1 MVYSGRFRAGPSRA
15 LGSALSGGRW
25 AWVRMFGPARL
36 LLSCFR
42 VPAQAGNSPRDPI
55 RAGGRAGGQRSG
67 SVLGNPKESMGYG
80 CDGGGP
86 PFTLS
91 PENAGSEPQVRC
103 HLVLR
108 SFGKDRGWRRWSE
121 AKRTR
126 PIETRDRLPQGLFFV
141 TVSAPFLRRIPG
153 WPKQS
158 SRPRSRVSPSVPA
171 ARSATST
178 VGDQLLLVTT
188 DRVSAFD
195 VVLPEGIPE
204 KGRVLNSLS
213 AWWLRR
219 TEHIVPNHLVTD
231 DVDEYP
237 GVLAP
242 AKGMLDGRSM
252 LVRRL
257 NPIPF
262 ECVMRGFL
270 YGSGWK
276 EYGGKAACA
285 AFPSERDAARRAFS
299 RAPLHAGDQGRGRT
313 RRERQRGLHGERAGP
328 GADHRLHEVSRE
340 IYASGVEW
348 AAERG
353 IIIADTKFEFGH
365 DDDGKLYVIDEV
377 LTPDSSRFW
386 PAEEYA
392 PGKLQS
398 SFDKQ
403 YVRDYLETVDWNK
416 EPPAPHLPDSI
427 VRGTTERFLS
437 AYRQITGSSLPAPR
451 Y

>member
-1 MVYSGRFRAGPSRA
+1 MAEA
-15 LGSALSGGRW
+15 
-25 AWVRMFGPARL
+25 
-36 LLSCFR
+36 
-42 VPAQAGNSPRDPI
+42 
-55 RAGGRAGGQRSG
+55 
-67 SVLGNPKESMGYG
+67 VLTTSLEGV
-80 CDGGGP
+80 
-86 PFTLS
+86 T
-91 PENAGSEPQVRC
+91 
-103 HLVLR
+103 LR
-108 SFGKDRGWRRWSE
+108 SRGKV
-121 AKRTR
+121 
-126 PIETRDRLPQGLFFV
+126 RDIY
-141 TVSAPFLRRIPG
+141 A
-153 WPKQS
+153 
-158 SRPRSRVSPSVPA
+158 
-171 ARSATST
+171 

-276 EYGGKAACA
+276 EYGREGSVCGISLPSGMQLAERFPEPLFTPATKAEDGHDENV
-285 AFPSERDAARRAFS
+285 SEDFMANA
-299 RAPLHAGDQGRGRT
+299 LGRELT
-313 RRERQRGLHGERAGP
+313 T
-328 GADHRLHEVSRE
+328 RLHEISRE

-386 PAEEYA
+386 PADEYA

-416 EPPAPHLPDSI
+416 EPPAPHLPDRI

-437 AYRQITGSSLPAPR
+437 AYRQITGSPLPAPR

>member
-1 MVYSGRFRAGPSRA
+1 MAEA
-15 LGSALSGGRW
+15 
-25 AWVRMFGPARL
+25 
-36 LLSCFR
+36 
-42 VPAQAGNSPRDPI
+42 
-55 RAGGRAGGQRSG
+55 
-67 SVLGNPKESMGYG
+67 VLTTSLEGV
-80 CDGGGP
+80 
-86 PFTLS
+86 
-91 PENAGSEPQVRC
+91 A
-103 HLVLR
+103 LR
-108 SFGKDRGWRRWSE
+108 SRGKV
-121 AKRTR
+121 
-126 PIETRDRLPQGLFFV
+126 RDIY
-141 TVSAPFLRRIPG
+141 A
-153 WPKQS
+153 
-158 SRPRSRVSPSVPA
+158 
-171 ARSATST
+171 

-237 GVLAP
+237 DVLAP

-276 EYGGKAACA
+276 EYGREGSVCGIALPSGMQLAERFPEPLFTPATKAEDGHDENV
-285 AFPSERDAARRAFS
+285 SEDFMADA
-299 RAPLHAGDQGRGRT
+299 LGRELT
-313 RRERQRGLHGERAGP
+313 T
-328 GADHRLHEVSRE
+328 RLHEISRE

-386 PAEEYA
+386 PADEYA

-427 VRGTTERFLS
+427 VRGTTERFLG

>member
-1 MVYSGRFRAGPSRA
+1 MAEA
-15 LGSALSGGRW
+15 
-25 AWVRMFGPARL
+25 
-36 LLSCFR
+36 
-42 VPAQAGNSPRDPI
+42 
-55 RAGGRAGGQRSG
+55 
-67 SVLGNPKESMGYG
+67 VLTTSLEGV
-80 CDGGGP
+80 
-86 PFTLS
+86 
-91 PENAGSEPQVRC
+91 A
-103 HLVLR
+103 LR
-108 SFGKDRGWRRWSE
+108 SRGKV
-121 AKRTR
+121 
-126 PIETRDRLPQGLFFV
+126 RDIY
-141 TVSAPFLRRIPG
+141 A
-153 WPKQS
+153 
-158 SRPRSRVSPSVPA
+158 
-171 ARSATST
+171 

-237 GVLAP
+237 DVLAP

-276 EYGGKAACA
+276 EYGREGSVCGISLPGGMQLAERFPEPLFTPATKAEDGHDENV
-285 AFPSERDAARRAFS
+285 SEDFMANA
-299 RAPLHAGDQGRGRT
+299 LGRELT
-313 RRERQRGLHGERAGP
+313 T
-328 GADHRLHEVSRE
+328 RLHEISRE

-386 PAEEYA
+386 PADEYA

-416 EPPAPHLPDSI
+416 EPPAPHLPDRI

>member
-1 MVYSGRFRAGPSRA
+1 MSEA
-15 LGSALSGGRW
+15 
-25 AWVRMFGPARL
+25 
-36 LLSCFR
+36 
-42 VPAQAGNSPRDPI
+42 
-55 RAGGRAGGQRSG
+55 
-67 SVLGNPKESMGYG
+67 VLTTSLEGV
-80 CDGGGP
+80 
-86 PFTLS
+86 
-91 PENAGSEPQVRC
+91 A
-103 HLVLR
+103 LR
-108 SFGKDRGWRRWSE
+108 SRGKV
-121 AKRTR
+121 
-126 PIETRDRLPQGLFFV
+126 RDIY
-141 TVSAPFLRRIPG
+141 A
-153 WPKQS
+153 
-158 SRPRSRVSPSVPA
+158 
-171 ARSATST
+171 

-237 GVLAP
+237 EVLAP

-276 EYGGKAACA
+276 EYGREGSVCGISLPGGMQLAERFPEPLFTPATKAEDGHDENV
-285 AFPSERDAARRAFS
+285 SEDFMANALGRELTTR
-299 RAPLHAGDQGRGRT
+299 LHAI
-313 RRERQRGLHGERAGP
+313 
-328 GADHRLHEVSRE
+328 SRE
-340 IYASGVEW
+340 IYRSGVEW

-365 DDDGKLYVIDEV
+365 DDEGKLYVIDEV

-386 PAEEYA
+386 PADEYA

-437 AYRQITGSSLPAPR
+437 AYRQITGSPLPAPR
-451 Y
+451 S

>member
-1 MVYSGRFRAGPSRA
+1 MAEA
-15 LGSALSGGRW
+15 
-25 AWVRMFGPARL
+25 
-36 LLSCFR
+36 
-42 VPAQAGNSPRDPI
+42 
-55 RAGGRAGGQRSG
+55 
-67 SVLGNPKESMGYG
+67 VLTTSLEGV
-80 CDGGGP
+80 
-86 PFTLS
+86 
-91 PENAGSEPQVRC
+91 A
-103 HLVLR
+103 LR
-108 SFGKDRGWRRWSE
+108 SRGKV
-121 AKRTR
+121 
-126 PIETRDRLPQGLFFV
+126 RDIY
-141 TVSAPFLRRIPG
+141 A
-153 WPKQS
+153 
-158 SRPRSRVSPSVPA
+158 
-171 ARSATST
+171 

-276 EYGGKAACA
+276 EYGREGSVCGISLPSGMQLAERFPEPLFTPATKAEDGHDENV
-285 AFPSERDAARRAFS
+285 SEDFMANALGRELTTR
-299 RAPLHAGDQGRGRT
+299 LHAI
-313 RRERQRGLHGERAGP
+313 
-328 GADHRLHEVSRE
+328 SRE

-386 PAEEYA
+386 PADEYA

-427 VRGTTERFLS
+427 VRGTTERFLG

>member
-1 MVYSGRFRAGPSRA
+1 MAEA
-15 LGSALSGGRW
+15 
-25 AWVRMFGPARL
+25 
-36 LLSCFR
+36 
-42 VPAQAGNSPRDPI
+42 
-55 RAGGRAGGQRSG
+55 
-67 SVLGNPKESMGYG
+67 VLTTSLEGV
-80 CDGGGP
+80 
-86 PFTLS
+86 
-91 PENAGSEPQVRC
+91 A
-103 HLVLR
+103 LR
-108 SFGKDRGWRRWSE
+108 SRGKV
-121 AKRTR
+121 
-126 PIETRDRLPQGLFFV
+126 RDIY
-141 TVSAPFLRRIPG
+141 A
-153 WPKQS
+153 
-158 SRPRSRVSPSVPA
+158 
-171 ARSATST
+171 

-276 EYGGKAACA
+276 EYGREGSVCGISLPSGMQLAERFPEPLFTPATKAEDGHDENV
-285 AFPSERDAARRAFS
+285 SEDFMANA
-299 RAPLHAGDQGRGRT
+299 LGRELT
-313 RRERQRGLHGERAGP
+313 T
-328 GADHRLHEVSRE
+328 RLHEISRE

-386 PAEEYA
+386 PADEYA

>member
-1 MVYSGRFRAGPSRA
+1 MAEA
-15 LGSALSGGRW
+15 
-25 AWVRMFGPARL
+25 
-36 LLSCFR
+36 
-42 VPAQAGNSPRDPI
+42 
-55 RAGGRAGGQRSG
+55 
-67 SVLGNPKESMGYG
+67 VLTTSLEGV
-80 CDGGGP
+80 
-86 PFTLS
+86 
-91 PENAGSEPQVRC
+91 A
-103 HLVLR
+103 LR
-108 SFGKDRGWRRWSE
+108 SRGKV
-121 AKRTR
+121 
-126 PIETRDRLPQGLFFV
+126 RDIY
-141 TVSAPFLRRIPG
+141 A
-153 WPKQS
+153 
-158 SRPRSRVSPSVPA
+158 
-171 ARSATST
+171 

-276 EYGGKAACA
+276 EYG
-285 AFPSERDAARRAFS
+285 
-299 RAPLHAGDQGRGRT
+299 
-313 RRERQRGLHGERAGP
+313 RAGSVCGISLP
-328 GADHRLHEVSRE
+328 DGMQLAERFPEPLFTPATKAEDGHDENVSEDFMANALGRELTTRLHEISRE

-386 PAEEYA
+386 PADEYA

-427 VRGTTERFLS
+427 VRGTTERFLG

>member
-1 MVYSGRFRAGPSRA
+1 MAEA
-15 LGSALSGGRW
+15 
-25 AWVRMFGPARL
+25 
-36 LLSCFR
+36 
-42 VPAQAGNSPRDPI
+42 
-55 RAGGRAGGQRSG
+55 
-67 SVLGNPKESMGYG
+67 VLTTSLEGV
-80 CDGGGP
+80 
-86 PFTLS
+86 
-91 PENAGSEPQVRC
+91 A
-103 HLVLR
+103 LR
-108 SFGKDRGWRRWSE
+108 SRGKV
-121 AKRTR
+121 
-126 PIETRDRLPQGLFFV
+126 RDIY
-141 TVSAPFLRRIPG
+141 A
-153 WPKQS
+153 
-158 SRPRSRVSPSVPA
+158 
-171 ARSATST
+171 

-276 EYGGKAACA
+276 EYGREGSVCGISLPSGMQLAERFPEPLFTPATKAEDGHDENV
-285 AFPSERDAARRAFS
+285 SEDFMANALGRELTTR
-299 RAPLHAGDQGRGRT
+299 LHAI
-313 RRERQRGLHGERAGP
+313 
-328 GADHRLHEVSRE
+328 SRE

-386 PAEEYA
+386 PADEYA

-437 AYRQITGSSLPAPR
+437 AYRQITGSPLPPPR

>member
-1 MVYSGRFRAGPSRA
+1 MAEA
-15 LGSALSGGRW
+15 
-25 AWVRMFGPARL
+25 
-36 LLSCFR
+36 
-42 VPAQAGNSPRDPI
+42 
-55 RAGGRAGGQRSG
+55 
-67 SVLGNPKESMGYG
+67 VLTTSLEGV
-80 CDGGGP
+80 
-86 PFTLS
+86 
-91 PENAGSEPQVRC
+91 A
-103 HLVLR
+103 LR
-108 SFGKDRGWRRWSE
+108 SRGKV
-121 AKRTR
+121 
-126 PIETRDRLPQGLFFV
+126 RDIY
-141 TVSAPFLRRIPG
+141 A
-153 WPKQS
+153 
-158 SRPRSRVSPSVPA
+158 
-171 ARSATST
+171 

-276 EYGGKAACA
+276 EYGREGSVCGISLPSGMQLAERFPEPLFTPATKAEDGHDENV
-285 AFPSERDAARRAFS
+285 SEDFMANA
-299 RAPLHAGDQGRGRT
+299 LGRELT
-313 RRERQRGLHGERAGP
+313 T
-328 GADHRLHEVSRE
+328 RLHEISRE

-386 PAEEYA
+386 PADEYA

-427 VRGTTERFLS
+427 VRGTTERFLG

>member
-1 MVYSGRFRAGPSRA
+1 MAEA
-15 LGSALSGGRW
+15 
-25 AWVRMFGPARL
+25 
-36 LLSCFR
+36 
-42 VPAQAGNSPRDPI
+42 
-55 RAGGRAGGQRSG
+55 
-67 SVLGNPKESMGYG
+67 VLTTSLEGV
-80 CDGGGP
+80 
-86 PFTLS
+86 
-91 PENAGSEPQVRC
+91 A
-103 HLVLR
+103 LR
-108 SFGKDRGWRRWSE
+108 SRGKV
-121 AKRTR
+121 
-126 PIETRDRLPQGLFFV
+126 RDIY
-141 TVSAPFLRRIPG
+141 A
-153 WPKQS
+153 
-158 SRPRSRVSPSVPA
+158 
-171 ARSATST
+171 

-237 GVLAP
+237 DVLGP

-276 EYGGKAACA
+276 EYGREGSVCGISLPGGMQLAERFPEPLFTPATKAEDGHDENV
-285 AFPSERDAARRAFS
+285 SEDFMANALGRELTTRLHAIS
-299 RAPLHAGDQGRGRT
+299 RA
-313 RRERQRGLHGERAGP
+313 
-328 GADHRLHEVSRE
+328 
-340 IYASGVEW
+340 IYRSGVEW

-365 DDDGKLYVIDEV
+365 DDEGKLYVIDEV

-386 PAEEYA
+386 PADEYA

-427 VRGTTERFLS
+427 VRGTTDRFLS
-437 AYRQITGSSLPAPR
+437 AYRQITGSPLPPPR

>member
-1 MVYSGRFRAGPSRA
+1 MAEA
-15 LGSALSGGRW
+15 
-25 AWVRMFGPARL
+25 
-36 LLSCFR
+36 
-42 VPAQAGNSPRDPI
+42 
-55 RAGGRAGGQRSG
+55 
-67 SVLGNPKESMGYG
+67 VLTTSLEGV
-80 CDGGGP
+80 
-86 PFTLS
+86 
-91 PENAGSEPQVRC
+91 A
-103 HLVLR
+103 LR
-108 SFGKDRGWRRWSE
+108 SRGKV
-121 AKRTR
+121 
-126 PIETRDRLPQGLFFV
+126 RDIY
-141 TVSAPFLRRIPG
+141 A
-153 WPKQS
+153 
-158 SRPRSRVSPSVPA
+158 
-171 ARSATST
+171 
-178 VGDQLLLVTT
+178 VGDELLLVTT

-276 EYGGKAACA
+276 EYGREGSVCGISLPSGMQLAERFPEPLFTPATKAEDGHDENV
-285 AFPSERDAARRAFS
+285 SEDFMANA
-299 RAPLHAGDQGRGRT
+299 LGRELT
-313 RRERQRGLHGERAGP
+313 T
-328 GADHRLHEVSRE
+328 RLHEISRE

-386 PAEEYA
+386 PADEYA

-437 AYRQITGSSLPAPR
+437 AYRQITGSSLAAPR

>member
-1 MVYSGRFRAGPSRA
+1 MAEA
-15 LGSALSGGRW
+15 
-25 AWVRMFGPARL
+25 
-36 LLSCFR
+36 
-42 VPAQAGNSPRDPI
+42 
-55 RAGGRAGGQRSG
+55 
-67 SVLGNPKESMGYG
+67 VLTTSLEGV
-80 CDGGGP
+80 
-86 PFTLS
+86 
-91 PENAGSEPQVRC
+91 A
-103 HLVLR
+103 LR
-108 SFGKDRGWRRWSE
+108 SRGKV
-121 AKRTR
+121 
-126 PIETRDRLPQGLFFV
+126 RDIYAV
-141 TVSAPFLRRIPG
+141 D
-153 WPKQS
+153 
-158 SRPRSRVSPSVPA
+158 
-171 ARSATST
+171 
-178 VGDQLLLVTT
+178 DQLLLVTT

-237 GVLAP
+237 DVLAP

-276 EYGGKAACA
+276 EYGREGSVCGISLPSGMQLAERFPEPLFTPATKAEDGHDENV
-285 AFPSERDAARRAFS
+285 SEDFMANA
-299 RAPLHAGDQGRGRT
+299 LGRELT
-313 RRERQRGLHGERAGP
+313 T
-328 GADHRLHEVSRE
+328 RLHEISRE

-348 AAERG
+348 AAARG

-386 PAEEYA
+386 PADEYA
-392 PGKLQS
+392 PGKLQA

-416 EPPAPHLPDSI
+416 EPPAPNLPDNI

>member
-1 MVYSGRFRAGPSRA
+1 MPEA
-15 LGSALSGGRW
+15 
-25 AWVRMFGPARL
+25 
-36 LLSCFR
+36 
-42 VPAQAGNSPRDPI
+42 
-55 RAGGRAGGQRSG
+55 
-67 SVLGNPKESMGYG
+67 VLTTSLEGV
-80 CDGGGP
+80 
-86 PFTLS
+86 
-91 PENAGSEPQVRC
+91 A
-103 HLVLR
+103 LR
-108 SFGKDRGWRRWSE
+108 SRGKV
-121 AKRTR
+121 
-126 PIETRDRLPQGLFFV
+126 RDIY
-141 TVSAPFLRRIPG
+141 A
-153 WPKQS
+153 
-158 SRPRSRVSPSVPA
+158 
-171 ARSATST
+171 

-237 GVLAP
+237 DVLAP

-276 EYGGKAACA
+276 EYGREGSVCGISLPSGMQLAERFPEPLFTPATKAEDGHDENV
-285 AFPSERDAARRAFS
+285 SEDFMANA
-299 RAPLHAGDQGRGRT
+299 LGRELT
-313 RRERQRGLHGERAGP
+313 T
-328 GADHRLHEVSRE
+328 RLHEISRE

-386 PAEEYA
+386 PADEYA
-392 PGKLQS
+392 PGKLQA

-427 VRGTTERFLS
+427 VRGTTERFLG

>member
-1 MVYSGRFRAGPSRA
+1 MAEA
-15 LGSALSGGRW
+15 
-25 AWVRMFGPARL
+25 
-36 LLSCFR
+36 
-42 VPAQAGNSPRDPI
+42 
-55 RAGGRAGGQRSG
+55 
-67 SVLGNPKESMGYG
+67 VLTTSLEGV
-80 CDGGGP
+80 
-86 PFTLS
+86 
-91 PENAGSEPQVRC
+91 A
-103 HLVLR
+103 LR
-108 SFGKDRGWRRWSE
+108 SRGKV
-121 AKRTR
+121 
-126 PIETRDRLPQGLFFV
+126 RDIY
-141 TVSAPFLRRIPG
+141 A
-153 WPKQS
+153 
-158 SRPRSRVSPSVPA
+158 
-171 ARSATST
+171 

-237 GVLAP
+237 DVLAP
-242 AKGMLDGRSM
+242 ARGMLDGRSM

-276 EYGGKAACA
+276 EYGREGSVCGISLPSGMQLAERFPEPLFTPATKAEDGHDENV
-285 AFPSERDAARRAFS
+285 SEDFMANA
-299 RAPLHAGDQGRGRT
+299 LGRELT
-313 RRERQRGLHGERAGP
+313 T
-328 GADHRLHEVSRE
+328 RLHEISRE

-386 PAEEYA
+386 PADEYA

>member
-1 MVYSGRFRAGPSRA
+1 MAEA
-15 LGSALSGGRW
+15 
-25 AWVRMFGPARL
+25 
-36 LLSCFR
+36 
-42 VPAQAGNSPRDPI
+42 
-55 RAGGRAGGQRSG
+55 
-67 SVLGNPKESMGYG
+67 VLTTSLEGV
-80 CDGGGP
+80 
-86 PFTLS
+86 
-91 PENAGSEPQVRC
+91 A
-103 HLVLR
+103 LR
-108 SFGKDRGWRRWSE
+108 SRGKV
-121 AKRTR
+121 
-126 PIETRDRLPQGLFFV
+126 RDIY
-141 TVSAPFLRRIPG
+141 A
-153 WPKQS
+153 
-158 SRPRSRVSPSVPA
+158 
-171 ARSATST
+171 

-237 GVLAP
+237 DVLAP
-242 AKGMLDGRSM
+242 AKGILDGRSM

-276 EYGGKAACA
+276 EYGREGSVCGISLPSGMQLAERFPEPLFTPATKAEDGHDENV
-285 AFPSERDAARRAFS
+285 SEDFMANA
-299 RAPLHAGDQGRGRT
+299 LGRELT
-313 RRERQRGLHGERAGP
+313 T
-328 GADHRLHEVSRE
+328 RLHEISRE

-386 PAEEYA
+386 PADEYA

-416 EPPAPHLPDSI
+416 EPPAPHLPDRI

-437 AYRQITGSSLPAPR
+437 AYRQITGSPLPAPR

>member
-1 MVYSGRFRAGPSRA
+1 MPEA
-15 LGSALSGGRW
+15 
-25 AWVRMFGPARL
+25 
-36 LLSCFR
+36 
-42 VPAQAGNSPRDPI
+42 
-55 RAGGRAGGQRSG
+55 
-67 SVLGNPKESMGYG
+67 VLTTSLEGV
-80 CDGGGP
+80 
-86 PFTLS
+86 T
-91 PENAGSEPQVRC
+91 
-103 HLVLR
+103 LR
-108 SFGKDRGWRRWSE
+108 SRGKV
-121 AKRTR
+121 
-126 PIETRDRLPQGLFFV
+126 RD
-141 TVSAPFLRRIPG
+141 IYE
-153 WPKQS
+153 
-158 SRPRSRVSPSVPA
+158 
-171 ARSATST
+171 
-178 VGDQLLLVTT
+178 VGDQLLLVTS

-195 VVLPEGIPE
+195 VVIPEGIPE

-237 GVLAP
+237 EVLTP
-242 AKGMLDGRSM
+242 AKGVLDGRSM

-276 EYGGKAACA
+276 EYQREGSVCGISLPAGMQLAERFPEPLFTPATKAEDGHDENI
-285 AFPSERDAARRAFS
+285 SEDFMADALGRD
-299 RAPLHAGDQGRGRT
+299 LT
-313 RRERQRGLHGERAGP
+313 T
-328 GADHRLHEVSRE
+328 RLHEISRE
-340 IYASGVEW
+340 IYATGVDW
-348 AAERG
+348 AAQRG

-365 DDDGKLYVIDEV
+365 DEDGKLYVIDEV

-386 PAEEYA
+386 PADEYV
-392 PGKLQS
+392 PGKLQA

-416 EPPAPHLPDSI
+416 EPPAPHLPDDI

-437 AYRQITGSSLPAPR
+437 AYRRITGSPLPAPR

>member
-1 MVYSGRFRAGPSRA
+1 MPEA
-15 LGSALSGGRW
+15 
-25 AWVRMFGPARL
+25 
-36 LLSCFR
+36 
-42 VPAQAGNSPRDPI
+42 
-55 RAGGRAGGQRSG
+55 
-67 SVLGNPKESMGYG
+67 VLTTSLEGV
-80 CDGGGP
+80 
-86 PFTLS
+86 T
-91 PENAGSEPQVRC
+91 
-103 HLVLR
+103 LR
-108 SFGKDRGWRRWSE
+108 SRGKV
-121 AKRTR
+121 
-126 PIETRDRLPQGLFFV
+126 RD
-141 TVSAPFLRRIPG
+141 IYE
-153 WPKQS
+153 
-158 SRPRSRVSPSVPA
+158 
-171 ARSATST
+171 
-178 VGDQLLLVTT
+178 VGDQLLLVTS

-195 VVLPEGIPE
+195 VVIPEGIPE

-237 GVLAP
+237 EVLTP
-242 AKGMLDGRSM
+242 AKGVLDGRSM

-276 EYGGKAACA
+276 EYQREGSVCGISLPAGMQLAERFPEPLFTPATKAEDGHDENI
-285 AFPSERDAARRAFS
+285 SEDFMADA
-299 RAPLHAGDQGRGRT
+299 LGWDLT
-313 RRERQRGLHGERAGP
+313 T
-328 GADHRLHEVSRE
+328 RLHEISRE
-340 IYASGVEW
+340 IYATGVDW
-348 AAERG
+348 AAQRG

-365 DDDGKLYVIDEV
+365 DEDGKLYVIDEV

-386 PAEEYA
+386 PADEYV
-392 PGKLQS
+392 PGKLQA

-416 EPPAPHLPDSI
+416 EPPAPHLPDDI

-437 AYRQITGSSLPAPR
+437 AYRRITGSPLPAPR

>member
-1 MVYSGRFRAGPSRA
+1 MAEA
-15 LGSALSGGRW
+15 
-25 AWVRMFGPARL
+25 
-36 LLSCFR
+36 
-42 VPAQAGNSPRDPI
+42 
-55 RAGGRAGGQRSG
+55 
-67 SVLGNPKESMGYG
+67 VLTTSLEGV
-80 CDGGGP
+80 
-86 PFTLS
+86 
-91 PENAGSEPQVRC
+91 A
-103 HLVLR
+103 LR
-108 SFGKDRGWRRWSE
+108 SRGKV
-121 AKRTR
+121 
-126 PIETRDRLPQGLFFV
+126 RDIY
-141 TVSAPFLRRIPG
+141 A
-153 WPKQS
+153 
-158 SRPRSRVSPSVPA
+158 
-171 ARSATST
+171 

-276 EYGGKAACA
+276 EYGREGSVCGISLPSGMQLAERFPEPLFTPATKAEDGHDENV
-285 AFPSERDAARRAFS
+285 SEDFMANA
-299 RAPLHAGDQGRGRT
+299 LGRELT
-313 RRERQRGLHGERAGP
+313 T
-328 GADHRLHEVSRE
+328 RLHEISRD

-386 PAEEYA
+386 PADEYA

>member
-1 MVYSGRFRAGPSRA
+1 MAEA
-15 LGSALSGGRW
+15 
-25 AWVRMFGPARL
+25 
-36 LLSCFR
+36 
-42 VPAQAGNSPRDPI
+42 
-55 RAGGRAGGQRSG
+55 
-67 SVLGNPKESMGYG
+67 VLTTSLEGV
-80 CDGGGP
+80 
-86 PFTLS
+86 
-91 PENAGSEPQVRC
+91 A
-103 HLVLR
+103 LR
-108 SFGKDRGWRRWSE
+108 SRGKV
-121 AKRTR
+121 
-126 PIETRDRLPQGLFFV
+126 RDIY
-141 TVSAPFLRRIPG
+141 A
-153 WPKQS
+153 
-158 SRPRSRVSPSVPA
+158 
-171 ARSATST
+171 

-195 VVLPEGIPE
+195 VVLPEGVPE

-237 GVLAP
+237 DVLGP

-276 EYGGKAACA
+276 EYGREGSVCGISLPGGMQLAERFPEPLFTPATKAEDGHDENV
-285 AFPSERDAARRAFS
+285 SEDFMANALGRELTTR
-299 RAPLHAGDQGRGRT
+299 LHAI
-313 RRERQRGLHGERAGP
+313 
-328 GADHRLHEVSRE
+328 SRE
-340 IYASGVEW
+340 IYRSGVEW

-365 DDDGKLYVIDEV
+365 DDEGKLYVIDEV

-386 PAEEYA
+386 PADEYA

-437 AYRQITGSSLPAPR
+437 AYRQITGSPLPPPR

>member
-1 MVYSGRFRAGPSRA
+1 MAEA
-15 LGSALSGGRW
+15 
-25 AWVRMFGPARL
+25 
-36 LLSCFR
+36 
-42 VPAQAGNSPRDPI
+42 
-55 RAGGRAGGQRSG
+55 
-67 SVLGNPKESMGYG
+67 VLTTSIEGV
-80 CDGGGP
+80 
-86 PFTLS
+86 
-91 PENAGSEPQVRC
+91 A
-103 HLVLR
+103 LR
-108 SFGKDRGWRRWSE
+108 SRGKV
-121 AKRTR
+121 
-126 PIETRDRLPQGLFFV
+126 RDIY
-141 TVSAPFLRRIPG
+141 A
-153 WPKQS
+153 
-158 SRPRSRVSPSVPA
+158 
-171 ARSATST
+171 
-178 VGDQLLLVTT
+178 VGDELLLVTT

-276 EYGGKAACA
+276 EYGREGSVCGISLPSGMQLAERFPEPLFTPATKAEDGHDENV
-285 AFPSERDAARRAFS
+285 SEDFMANA
-299 RAPLHAGDQGRGRT
+299 LGRELT
-313 RRERQRGLHGERAGP
+313 T
-328 GADHRLHEVSRE
+328 RLHEISRE

-386 PAEEYA
+386 PADEYA

>member
-1 MVYSGRFRAGPSRA
+1 MAEA
-15 LGSALSGGRW
+15 
-25 AWVRMFGPARL
+25 
-36 LLSCFR
+36 
-42 VPAQAGNSPRDPI
+42 
-55 RAGGRAGGQRSG
+55 
-67 SVLGNPKESMGYG
+67 VLTTSLEGV
-80 CDGGGP
+80 
-86 PFTLS
+86 
-91 PENAGSEPQVRC
+91 A
-103 HLVLR
+103 LR
-108 SFGKDRGWRRWSE
+108 SRGKV
-121 AKRTR
+121 
-126 PIETRDRLPQGLFFV
+126 RDIY
-141 TVSAPFLRRIPG
+141 A
-153 WPKQS
+153 
-158 SRPRSRVSPSVPA
+158 
-171 ARSATST
+171 

-237 GVLAP
+237 DVLAP
-242 AKGMLDGRSM
+242 AKEMLDGRSM

-276 EYGGKAACA
+276 EYGREGSVCGISLPSGMQLAERFPEPLFTPATKAEDGHDENV
-285 AFPSERDAARRAFS
+285 SEDFMANALGRDLTTR
-299 RAPLHAGDQGRGRT
+299 LHAI
-313 RRERQRGLHGERAGP
+313 
-328 GADHRLHEVSRE
+328 SRE

-348 AAERG
+348 AAARG

-386 PAEEYA
+386 PADEYA
-392 PGKLQS
+392 PGKLQA

>member
-1 MVYSGRFRAGPSRA
+1 MAEA
-15 LGSALSGGRW
+15 
-25 AWVRMFGPARL
+25 
-36 LLSCFR
+36 
-42 VPAQAGNSPRDPI
+42 
-55 RAGGRAGGQRSG
+55 
-67 SVLGNPKESMGYG
+67 VLTTSLEGV
-80 CDGGGP
+80 
-86 PFTLS
+86 
-91 PENAGSEPQVRC
+91 A
-103 HLVLR
+103 LR
-108 SFGKDRGWRRWSE
+108 SRGKV
-121 AKRTR
+121 
-126 PIETRDRLPQGLFFV
+126 RDIY
-141 TVSAPFLRRIPG
+141 A
-153 WPKQS
+153 
-158 SRPRSRVSPSVPA
+158 
-171 ARSATST
+171 

-237 GVLAP
+237 DVLAP
-242 AKGMLDGRSM
+242 AKEMLDGRSM

-276 EYGGKAACA
+276 EYGREGSVCGISLPSGMQLAERFPEPLFTPATKAEDGHDENV
-285 AFPSERDAARRAFS
+285 SEDFMANALGRELTTR
-299 RAPLHAGDQGRGRT
+299 LHAI
-313 RRERQRGLHGERAGP
+313 
-328 GADHRLHEVSRE
+328 SRE

-348 AAERG
+348 AAARG

-386 PAEEYA
+386 PADEYA
-392 PGKLQS
+392 PGKLQA

-437 AYRQITGSSLPAPR
+437 AYRQITGSPLPPPR
-451 Y
+451 H

>member
-1 MVYSGRFRAGPSRA
+1 MAEA
-15 LGSALSGGRW
+15 
-25 AWVRMFGPARL
+25 
-36 LLSCFR
+36 
-42 VPAQAGNSPRDPI
+42 
-55 RAGGRAGGQRSG
+55 
-67 SVLGNPKESMGYG
+67 VLTTSLEGV
-80 CDGGGP
+80 
-86 PFTLS
+86 
-91 PENAGSEPQVRC
+91 A
-103 HLVLR
+103 LR
-108 SFGKDRGWRRWSE
+108 SRGKV
-121 AKRTR
+121 
-126 PIETRDRLPQGLFFV
+126 RDIY
-141 TVSAPFLRRIPG
+141 A
-153 WPKQS
+153 
-158 SRPRSRVSPSVPA
+158 
-171 ARSATST
+171 

-237 GVLAP
+237 DVLAP

-276 EYGGKAACA
+276 EYGREGSVCGISLPSGMQLAERFPEPLFTPATKAEDGHDENV
-285 AFPSERDAARRAFS
+285 SEDFMANA
-299 RAPLHAGDQGRGRT
+299 LGRELT
-313 RRERQRGLHGERAGP
+313 T
-328 GADHRLHEVSRE
+328 RLHEISRE

-348 AAERG
+348 AADRG

-386 PAEEYA
+386 PADEYA

-437 AYRQITGSSLPAPR
+437 AYRQITGSPLPAPR

>member
-1 MVYSGRFRAGPSRA
+1 MAEA
-15 LGSALSGGRW
+15 
-25 AWVRMFGPARL
+25 
-36 LLSCFR
+36 
-42 VPAQAGNSPRDPI
+42 
-55 RAGGRAGGQRSG
+55 
-67 SVLGNPKESMGYG
+67 VLTTSLEGV
-80 CDGGGP
+80 
-86 PFTLS
+86 T
-91 PENAGSEPQVRC
+91 
-103 HLVLR
+103 LR
-108 SFGKDRGWRRWSE
+108 SRGKV
-121 AKRTR
+121 
-126 PIETRDRLPQGLFFV
+126 RDIY
-141 TVSAPFLRRIPG
+141 A
-153 WPKQS
+153 
-158 SRPRSRVSPSVPA
+158 
-171 ARSATST
+171 

-276 EYGGKAACA
+276 EYGREGSVCGISLPSGMQLAERFPEPLFTPATKAEDGHDENV
-285 AFPSERDAARRAFS
+285 SEDFMANA
-299 RAPLHAGDQGRGRT
+299 LGRELT
-313 RRERQRGLHGERAGP
+313 T
-328 GADHRLHEVSRE
+328 RLHEISRE

-386 PAEEYA
+386 PADEYA

>member
-1 MVYSGRFRAGPSRA
+1 MAEA
-15 LGSALSGGRW
+15 
-25 AWVRMFGPARL
+25 
-36 LLSCFR
+36 
-42 VPAQAGNSPRDPI
+42 
-55 RAGGRAGGQRSG
+55 
-67 SVLGNPKESMGYG
+67 VLTTSLEGV
-80 CDGGGP
+80 
-86 PFTLS
+86 
-91 PENAGSEPQVRC
+91 A
-103 HLVLR
+103 LR
-108 SFGKDRGWRRWSE
+108 SRGKV
-121 AKRTR
+121 
-126 PIETRDRLPQGLFFV
+126 RDIY
-141 TVSAPFLRRIPG
+141 A
-153 WPKQS
+153 
-158 SRPRSRVSPSVPA
+158 
-171 ARSATST
+171 

-237 GVLAP
+237 DVLAP
-242 AKGMLDGRSM
+242 AKEMLDGRSM

-276 EYGGKAACA
+276 EYGREGSVCGISLPSGMELAERFPEPLFTPATKAEDGHDENV
-285 AFPSERDAARRAFS
+285 SEDFMANALGRELTTR
-299 RAPLHAGDQGRGRT
+299 LHAI
-313 RRERQRGLHGERAGP
+313 
-328 GADHRLHEVSRE
+328 SRE

-348 AAERG
+348 AAARG

-386 PAEEYA
+386 PADEYA
-392 PGKLQS
+392 PGKLQA

>member
-1 MVYSGRFRAGPSRA
+1 MPEA
-15 LGSALSGGRW
+15 
-25 AWVRMFGPARL
+25 
-36 LLSCFR
+36 
-42 VPAQAGNSPRDPI
+42 
-55 RAGGRAGGQRSG
+55 
-67 SVLGNPKESMGYG
+67 VLTTSLEGV
-80 CDGGGP
+80 
-86 PFTLS
+86 
-91 PENAGSEPQVRC
+91 A
-103 HLVLR
+103 LR
-108 SFGKDRGWRRWSE
+108 SRGKV
-121 AKRTR
+121 
-126 PIETRDRLPQGLFFV
+126 RDIY
-141 TVSAPFLRRIPG
+141 A
-153 WPKQS
+153 
-158 SRPRSRVSPSVPA
+158 
-171 ARSATST
+171 

-237 GVLAP
+237 DVLAP

-276 EYGGKAACA
+276 EYGREGSVCGISLPSGMQLAERFPEPLFTPATKAEDGHDENV
-285 AFPSERDAARRAFS
+285 SEDFMANA
-299 RAPLHAGDQGRGRT
+299 LGRELT
-313 RRERQRGLHGERAGP
+313 T
-328 GADHRLHEVSRE
+328 RLHEISRE

-386 PAEEYA
+386 PADEYA

-416 EPPAPHLPDSI
+416 EPPAPHLPDNI

-437 AYRQITGSSLPAPR
+437 AYRQITGSPLPAPR

>member
-1 MVYSGRFRAGPSRA
+1 MAEA
-15 LGSALSGGRW
+15 
-25 AWVRMFGPARL
+25 
-36 LLSCFR
+36 
-42 VPAQAGNSPRDPI
+42 
-55 RAGGRAGGQRSG
+55 
-67 SVLGNPKESMGYG
+67 VLTTSLEGV
-80 CDGGGP
+80 
-86 PFTLS
+86 
-91 PENAGSEPQVRC
+91 A
-103 HLVLR
+103 LR
-108 SFGKDRGWRRWSE
+108 SRGKV
-121 AKRTR
+121 
-126 PIETRDRLPQGLFFV
+126 RDIY
-141 TVSAPFLRRIPG
+141 A
-153 WPKQS
+153 
-158 SRPRSRVSPSVPA
+158 
-171 ARSATST
+171 

-276 EYGGKAACA
+276 EYGREGSVCGISLPSGMQLAERFPEPLFTPATKAEDGHDENV
-285 AFPSERDAARRAFS
+285 SEDFMANA
-299 RAPLHAGDQGRGRT
+299 LGRELT
-313 RRERQRGLHGERAGP
+313 T
-328 GADHRLHEVSRE
+328 RLHEVSRE

-386 PAEEYA
+386 PADEYA

>member
-1 MVYSGRFRAGPSRA
+1 MAEA
-15 LGSALSGGRW
+15 
-25 AWVRMFGPARL
+25 
-36 LLSCFR
+36 
-42 VPAQAGNSPRDPI
+42 
-55 RAGGRAGGQRSG
+55 
-67 SVLGNPKESMGYG
+67 VLTTSLEGV
-80 CDGGGP
+80 
-86 PFTLS
+86 
-91 PENAGSEPQVRC
+91 A
-103 HLVLR
+103 LR
-108 SFGKDRGWRRWSE
+108 SRGKV
-121 AKRTR
+121 
-126 PIETRDRLPQGLFFV
+126 RDIY
-141 TVSAPFLRRIPG
+141 A
-153 WPKQS
+153 
-158 SRPRSRVSPSVPA
+158 
-171 ARSATST
+171 

-276 EYGGKAACA
+276 EYGREGSVCGIALPGGMQLAERFPEPLFTPATKAEDGHDENV
-285 AFPSERDAARRAFS
+285 SEDFMANA
-299 RAPLHAGDQGRGRT
+299 LGRELT
-313 RRERQRGLHGERAGP
+313 T
-328 GADHRLHEVSRE
+328 RLHEISRD

-386 PAEEYA
+386 PADEYA

>member
-1 MVYSGRFRAGPSRA
+1 MAEA
-15 LGSALSGGRW
+15 
-25 AWVRMFGPARL
+25 
-36 LLSCFR
+36 
-42 VPAQAGNSPRDPI
+42 
-55 RAGGRAGGQRSG
+55 
-67 SVLGNPKESMGYG
+67 VLTTSLEGV
-80 CDGGGP
+80 
-86 PFTLS
+86 
-91 PENAGSEPQVRC
+91 A
-103 HLVLR
+103 LR
-108 SFGKDRGWRRWSE
+108 SRGKV
-121 AKRTR
+121 
-126 PIETRDRLPQGLFFV
+126 RDIY
-141 TVSAPFLRRIPG
+141 A
-153 WPKQS
+153 
-158 SRPRSRVSPSVPA
+158 
-171 ARSATST
+171 

-237 GVLAP
+237 AVLAP
-242 AKGMLDGRSM
+242 AKAMLDGRSM
-252 LVRRL
+252 LVKRL
-257 NPIPF
+257 NPVPF

-276 EYGGKAACA
+276 EYQREGSVCAISLPGGMQLAERFPEPLFTPATKAEDGHDENV
-285 AFPSERDAARRAFS
+285 SEDFVANALGRD
-299 RAPLHAGDQGRGRT
+299 LT
-313 RRERQRGLHGERAGP
+313 T
-328 GADHRLHEVSRE
+328 RLHQISRE

-348 AAERG
+348 AAGRG
-353 IIIADTKFEFGH
+353 IIIADTKFEFGQ

-386 PAEEYA
+386 PADEYS

-403 YVRDYLETVDWNK
+403 YVRDYLETLDWDK
-416 EPPAPHLPDSI
+416 SPPAPHLPANV

-437 AYRQITGSSLPAPR
+437 AYRQMTGSPLPAPR

>member
-1 MVYSGRFRAGPSRA
+1 MPEA
-15 LGSALSGGRW
+15 
-25 AWVRMFGPARL
+25 
-36 LLSCFR
+36 
-42 VPAQAGNSPRDPI
+42 
-55 RAGGRAGGQRSG
+55 
-67 SVLGNPKESMGYG
+67 VLTTSLEGV
-80 CDGGGP
+80 
-86 PFTLS
+86 
-91 PENAGSEPQVRC
+91 A
-103 HLVLR
+103 LR
-108 SFGKDRGWRRWSE
+108 SRGKV
-121 AKRTR
+121 
-126 PIETRDRLPQGLFFV
+126 RDIY
-141 TVSAPFLRRIPG
+141 A
-153 WPKQS
+153 
-158 SRPRSRVSPSVPA
+158 
-171 ARSATST
+171 

-237 GVLAP
+237 DVLAP

-276 EYGGKAACA
+276 EYGREGSVCGISLPSGMQLAERFPEPLFTPATKAEDGHDENV
-285 AFPSERDAARRAFS
+285 SEDFMANA
-299 RAPLHAGDQGRGRT
+299 LGRELT
-313 RRERQRGLHGERAGP
+313 T
-328 GADHRLHEVSRE
+328 RLHEISRE

-386 PAEEYA
+386 PADEYA

-437 AYRQITGSSLPAPR
+437 AYHQITGSPLPAPR

>member
-1 MVYSGRFRAGPSRA
+1 MPEA
-15 LGSALSGGRW
+15 
-25 AWVRMFGPARL
+25 
-36 LLSCFR
+36 
-42 VPAQAGNSPRDPI
+42 
-55 RAGGRAGGQRSG
+55 
-67 SVLGNPKESMGYG
+67 VLTTSLEGV
-80 CDGGGP
+80 
-86 PFTLS
+86 T
-91 PENAGSEPQVRC
+91 
-103 HLVLR
+103 LR
-108 SFGKDRGWRRWSE
+108 SRGKV
-121 AKRTR
+121 
-126 PIETRDRLPQGLFFV
+126 RD
-141 TVSAPFLRRIPG
+141 IYE
-153 WPKQS
+153 
-158 SRPRSRVSPSVPA
+158 
-171 ARSATST
+171 
-178 VGDQLLLVTT
+178 VGDQLLLVTS

-237 GVLAP
+237 EVLTP
-242 AKGMLDGRSM
+242 AKGVLDGRSM

-257 NPIPF
+257 SPIPF

-276 EYGGKAACA
+276 EYQREGSVCGISLPAGMQLAERFPEPLFTPATKAEDGHDENI
-285 AFPSERDAARRAFS
+285 SEDFMADALGRD
-299 RAPLHAGDQGRGRT
+299 LT
-313 RRERQRGLHGERAGP
+313 T
-328 GADHRLHEVSRE
+328 RLHEISRE
-340 IYASGVEW
+340 IYATGVDW
-348 AAERG
+348 AAQRG

-365 DDDGKLYVIDEV
+365 DEDGKLYVIDEV

-386 PAEEYA
+386 PADEYV
-392 PGKLQS
+392 PGKLQA

-416 EPPAPHLPDSI
+416 EPPAPHLPDDI

-437 AYRQITGSSLPAPR
+437 AYRRITGSPLPAPR

>member
-1 MVYSGRFRAGPSRA
+1 MAEA
-15 LGSALSGGRW
+15 
-25 AWVRMFGPARL
+25 
-36 LLSCFR
+36 
-42 VPAQAGNSPRDPI
+42 
-55 RAGGRAGGQRSG
+55 
-67 SVLGNPKESMGYG
+67 VLTTSLEGV
-80 CDGGGP
+80 
-86 PFTLS
+86 
-91 PENAGSEPQVRC
+91 A
-103 HLVLR
+103 LR
-108 SFGKDRGWRRWSE
+108 SRGKV
-121 AKRTR
+121 
-126 PIETRDRLPQGLFFV
+126 RDIY
-141 TVSAPFLRRIPG
+141 A
-153 WPKQS
+153 
-158 SRPRSRVSPSVPA
+158 
-171 ARSATST
+171 

-219 TEHIVPNHLVTD
+219 TENIVPNHLVTD

-237 GVLAP
+237 DVLAP

-276 EYGGKAACA
+276 EYGREGSVCGISLPSGMQLAERFPEPLFTPATKAEDGHDENV
-285 AFPSERDAARRAFS
+285 SEDFMANA
-299 RAPLHAGDQGRGRT
+299 LGRELT
-313 RRERQRGLHGERAGP
+313 T
-328 GADHRLHEVSRE
+328 RLHEISRE

-386 PAEEYA
+386 PADEYA

-416 EPPAPHLPDSI
+416 EPPAPHLPDRI

-437 AYRQITGSSLPAPR
+437 AYRQITGSPLPAPR

>member
-1 MVYSGRFRAGPSRA
+1 MAEA
-15 LGSALSGGRW
+15 
-25 AWVRMFGPARL
+25 
-36 LLSCFR
+36 
-42 VPAQAGNSPRDPI
+42 
-55 RAGGRAGGQRSG
+55 
-67 SVLGNPKESMGYG
+67 VLTTSLEGV
-80 CDGGGP
+80 
-86 PFTLS
+86 
-91 PENAGSEPQVRC
+91 A
-103 HLVLR
+103 LR
-108 SFGKDRGWRRWSE
+108 SRGKV
-121 AKRTR
+121 
-126 PIETRDRLPQGLFFV
+126 RDIY
-141 TVSAPFLRRIPG
+141 A
-153 WPKQS
+153 
-158 SRPRSRVSPSVPA
+158 
-171 ARSATST
+171 

-237 GVLAP
+237 DVLAP
-242 AKGMLDGRSM
+242 AKEMLDGRSM

-276 EYGGKAACA
+276 EYGREGSVCGISLPSGMELAERFPEPLFTPATKAEDGHDENV
-285 AFPSERDAARRAFS
+285 SEDFMANA
-299 RAPLHAGDQGRGRT
+299 LGRELT
-313 RRERQRGLHGERAGP
+313 T
-328 GADHRLHEVSRE
+328 RLHEISRE

-348 AAERG
+348 AAARG

-386 PAEEYA
+386 PADEYA
-392 PGKLQS
+392 PGKLQA

-437 AYRQITGSSLPAPR
+437 AYRQITGSPLPPPR
-451 Y
+451 H